1 MAKKKQETK
10 TVDIEQIRKLIKD
23 FLIFDKVMGG
33 VVNPGEPPVN
43 MVNAMADRMSND
55 KNFNAHMINRIN
67 ILWERTPEER
77 KTEEIKV
84 MYDELQQEI
93 GNLN

>member
-10 TVDIEQIRKLIKD
+10 TVDIEQTRKLIKD
-23 FLIFDKVMGG
+23 FLIFDKVMRGA
-33 VVNPGEPPVN
+33 VNPGEPPVN
-43 MVNAMADRMSND
+43 MVNAMADRMNEDD
-55 KNFNAHMINRIN
+55 KFNAHIVNRIN

-77 KTEEIKV
+77 KTEEIKA

-93 GNLN
+93 